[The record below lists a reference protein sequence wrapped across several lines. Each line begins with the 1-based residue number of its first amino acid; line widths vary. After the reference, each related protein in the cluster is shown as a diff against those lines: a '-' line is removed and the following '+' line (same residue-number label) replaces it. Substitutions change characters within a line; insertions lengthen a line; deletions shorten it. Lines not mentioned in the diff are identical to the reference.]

1 MVALGGGVGGKL
13 DDLQHVNELVQLL
26 GDLLDGV
33 GVTFGYDGDAGDTG
47 VFGGAHGQGEDVEQ
61 SAGEQTGDAGEN
73 ARLIFYQNGQSV
85 LRH

>member
-1 MVALGGGVGGKL
+1 MTTLGGGVCGKL
-13 DDLQHVNELVQLL
+13 DDLQHVNQLVQLL

-33 GVTFGYDGDAGDTG
+33 GVTFGYDGDAGYTG
-47 VFGGAHGQGEDVEQ
+47 VFGGAHSQGEDVEQ
-61 SAGEQTGDAGEN
+61 AAGEQTGNSGEN